1 MGYLSSKF
9 PRFILKIVLILIIF
23 CLFFTFIPKFNHIAN
38 ASNDSSYIVMN
49 AKNYEVIDGD
59 NIHLQLPM
67 ASTTKTM
74 TALIVC
80 ENCLPDAIISIPK
93 EAVGIEGSSV
103 YLKEG
108 DVFTVKELLYGLM
121 LRSGNDAAVAL
132 AIFTAGS
139 IDNFAS
145 LMNYK
150 AEELGLCDTHFVNPH
165 GLHDKNHYTS
175 AYDLCKL
182 GCYAMRNP
190 LFKEIVG
197 TKSISVG
204 SDDNKRFWA
213 NKNKILNNYHGGNG
227 IKTGFT
233 KDAGRCLIASAT
245 RNDVT
250 VVSVVLN
257 RYNMFRECELL
268 MDKAFAKLL

>member
-1 MGYLSSKF
+1 MIVAYSR
-9 PRFILKIVLILIIF
+9 PIAIKIYRKLLEIRPDWTEKVGVVM
-23 CLFFTFIPKFNHIAN
+23 TG
-38 ASNDSSYIVMN
+38 SNSDP
-49 AKNYEVIDGD
+49 EDW
-59 NIHLQLPM
+59 
-67 ASTTKTM
+67 
-74 TALIVC
+74 
-80 ENCLPDAIISIPK
+80 
-93 EAVGIEGSSV
+93 
-103 YLKEG
+103 
-108 DVFTVKELLYGLM
+108 
-121 LRSGNDAAVAL
+121 
-132 AIFTAGS
+132 
-139 IDNFAS
+139 
-145 LMNYK
+145 
-150 AEELGLCDTHFVNPH
+150 
-165 GLHDKNHYTS
+165 
-175 AYDLCKL
+175 
-182 GCYAMRNP
+182 
-190 LFKEIVG
+190 KEIVG